1 MAGEAPVLHKSVA
14 SFQHLRQESLKKVVE
29 ELLAPVHLPAARPW
43 QQFESVNLQKALVQD
58 ADHLAL
64 GRHKVSA
71 WASSWVLP
79 LIIGVLTA
87 STGTLIEVMSEFLD
101 RWRHSYWTSGG
112 WVSWSEDPWTWRA
125 WSAYVVSSVL
135 FATLSAV
142 LVRHFAP
149 AARGSGIPEVKTI
162 LGGFVMKD
170 TLSTRTL
177 MVKIVGLMLSVSS
190 GLALGKEGPTVH
202 IACCWANVCSGFSK
216 RYSQSAG
223 RLHELLSVA
232 SAAGVSVAFGAPVGG
247 VLFSYEEVSTRF
259 RRATMIRAFFAAVVA
274 ALTLAWYDP
283 LGTGKLTLFEVY
295 YPQQPALGEYPLFL
309 LMGCV
314 GGLVGALFVELN
326 GRVFLFRQEGSAFR
340 SWIPVTVEVAL
351 IAVFTALTS
360 YPSKY
365 TRDLSNQAIH
375 ALFHN
380 CERIREDPLSLCT
393 PDADRTD
400 GALVLALLAAA
411 AVRFV
416 QVTITFGT
424 GVPCGLFVP
433 SLYVGACLGRCLGVL
448 TAWANSY
455 LHFAEEIHPG
465 IYAMVGA
472 AATLGGVCRVT
483 ISLVVIMYELTGG
496 LYLTP
501 AFMIAV
507 LAAKW
512 VGDLFNHSIYDC
524 VIGLRGY
531 PYLHEPC
538 EVTYTT
544 RACDVMQDNLSCLPV
559 EAGCVGDLLLD
570 VREAPFAGYPVVQS
584 REDMSIMGYVLTQS
598 LRHFLEESGQD
609 TESERVSFV
618 GTPGTLDASSLV
630 DNSLLLV
637 APDTPASQIHNI
649 FRQMG
654 SKTIL
659 VTKLGKLV
667 GLITKKSFLAFL
679 GHSHGTC
686 TATGA
691 GPDDLTNKDPVPQIV
706 IDSSTYVDAYHRQ
719 TSQDS
724 QHSHGQVMA
733 RLPKQVSFSLLAF
746 PQRAESLQ
754 TMRREVAQEMSYH
767 TSMRLKSNCIGPS
780 RKSRRF
786 KLETI
791 SWPEEMR
798 KSVLDGRWRW
808 FSELAFLPALIGVV
822 AAILRGVLLW
832 CSDRMLAIYKG
843 SGAGSFLYASLISV
857 LFAELSA
864 TLGWQQPCSACGI
877 SEVKTILNG
886 FVMEEI
892 LTFEMLLCRFLGL
905 VFTTSARL
913 CLDFVG
919 VLVHLSACAAELT
932 GRWCSVRNEVVGL
945 ATLTRGTVANV
956 DGLDLEASVGEAC
969 LKAEKLSFENAT
981 LLPDAS
987 ALLRH
992 LEGHCDAVLEA
1003 MNGSKDGQPA
1013 LELLQQAHAI
1023 TASKAPVALA
1033 YPKLKALA
1041 ARHGKRFL
1049 FESSVMDGVPIF
1061 SFLRQMP
1068 NVKVQRVMRRER
1080 CSLEAAVAEAQR
1092 LGIAEREV
1100 SDDLDALDGID
1111 AATKLAVL
1119 CAVLFEARSPLSER
1133 RPEPEA
1139 SHPIAWLRMVSV
1151 AEIETRSVR
1160 HVTLE
1165 AIDAAAAEGR
1175 TLKVVCEATMRE
1187 GHLEAWIGSRDVKL
1201 FWDMGDGWN
1210 NLQNLYLEAFKHAQL
1225 ECSWLTGT
1233 NLRSFMFHRQPSW
1246 VMDLDFADAG
1256 GADRRQLLSVACAA
1270 GIASAFGAPLGGVLW
1285 SYEQMSSQFT
1295 QRTLISSFLASM
1307 VADLLVVKAQLFH
1320 SRRTLFHEVEK
1331 LGSHYTFP
1339 AALDQAMFVLL
1350 GVLGGLVGACTVL
1363 QNMHVCSFRRRLAL
1377 DTPSWKGRL
1386 SVAAIALLTSLVL
1399 TVEPILANNGDA
1411 LEALFASCSQNIAK
1425 AEDWGFCQH
1434 GEPVASFE
1442 LAWTL
1447 LKAGVLFTLELIIT
1461 YDAGPPGGYLV
1472 PSLLIGAC
1480 FGRGVHVLSSLWDG
1494 AVHPGVYA
1502 MVGAAAVLA
1511 GISRNHISLVVI
1523 MFELTGALQLVVPFM
1538 VAIMV
1543 ANWVGNFFTCSL
1555 DEMQIRLRGYPLL
1568 DSKSDVVLRSRAQ
1581 DIMDE
1586 ELQCLTCDPCRLSV
1600 LTSLVQDSEY
1610 GGFPVVVSENN
1621 WTLLGYASRESLR
1634 QFLKE
1639 LPARVT
1645 WKNPLASFDAKDG
1658 EVDLSSLVDRT
1669 VVQVMPE
1676 MRLEQV
1682 HEIFLAL
1689 GAKLVLVSRA
1699 GKLLGLIT
1707 KKAFVEFLAHGDI
1720 GNLTNDP
1727 AVTAD
1732 PNPRVEMGTLE
1743 EGLVR

>member
-1 MAGEAPVLHKSVA
+1 MTPKPEGDHYQVLGVELGATNQELTKAYRKLALKYHPDKNRDAEDGARGECEEAFKRITEAYDVLHDPQKRKSYDSRCGQAFQGPAAELERMFGHHPLMESCGGAYGEDIDFEKIFHAVNSEKHAVKGCGQAVVGVIPRNTAVILHSLSKTVQFNGREATVRTFDPSTGRYHLLMDGSAICVKPWNLTQKCSAFCRDTMGEGSPDVTIVGFDAGCYLVKTPSAEVGRLKPRELVLKEGTAVRLQGLNTADFNGKMAVIREVDQPAHRYRVECAHGQLRRLQQRWAGGPLGLGSEVRECAVLSSSKDRRIQHPEAAEAVEAGECEPSVALGRGLAAAEETEALALQSLHARLQARDCVRFDGGAQALEQRVRETRARAVSAVRPWIELLSDRRECHQVRQAMEVLLKETREEYNSTLSMKTAKAEVVQELQDRGSQHEWTVKQLQDAVELLEDSQLCEASAPRDLELFFADALSQSIPEELQLRAGQSLEALVRCGQAAQRVLQTMDRRCPGESEPCSTPSVERSPEVSAHDAPLQVADVTLKLVPSEGDAVDRASQSDERYESASPLKKKADWDADMPLLVNQLALLSWPLPSQTPMSAAATWGRWSSRWENSAREMGRLKKGRVRDEINGLDEAYSQTQVEVAHRGCMLEQIPHDHVIAMAGEAPVLHKSVA

-932 GRWCSVRNEVVGL
+932 GRWCSVRNEAG
-945 ATLTRGTVANV
+945 
-956 DGLDLEASVGEAC
+956 
-969 LKAEKLSFENAT
+969 
-981 LLPDAS
+981 
-987 ALLRH
+987 
-992 LEGHCDAVLEA
+992 
-1003 MNGSKDGQPA
+1003 
-1013 LELLQQAHAI
+1013 
-1023 TASKAPVALA
+1023 
-1033 YPKLKALA
+1033 
-1041 ARHGKRFL
+1041 
-1049 FESSVMDGVPIF
+1049 
-1061 SFLRQMP
+1061 MP
-1068 NVKVQRVMRRER
+1068 
-1080 CSLEAAVAEAQR
+1080 
-1092 LGIAEREV
+1092 
-1100 SDDLDALDGID
+1100 
-1111 AATKLAVL
+1111 
-1119 CAVLFEARSPLSER
+1119 
-1133 RPEPEA
+1133 
-1139 SHPIAWLRMVSV
+1139 
-1151 AEIETRSVR
+1151 
-1160 HVTLE
+1160 
-1165 AIDAAAAEGR
+1165 
-1175 TLKVVCEATMRE
+1175 
-1187 GHLEAWIGSRDVKL
+1187 
-1201 FWDMGDGWN
+1201 
-1210 NLQNLYLEAFKHAQL
+1210 
-1225 ECSWLTGT
+1225 
-1233 NLRSFMFHRQPSW
+1233 
-1246 VMDLDFADAG
+1246 
-1256 GADRRQLLSVACAA
+1256 
-1270 GIASAFGAPLGGVLW
+1270 
-1285 SYEQMSSQFT
+1285 
-1295 QRTLISSFLASM
+1295 
-1307 VADLLVVKAQLFH
+1307 
-1320 SRRTLFHEVEK
+1320 
-1331 LGSHYTFP
+1331 
-1339 AALDQAMFVLL
+1339 
-1350 GVLGGLVGACTVL
+1350 
-1363 QNMHVCSFRRRLAL
+1363 
-1377 DTPSWKGRL
+1377 
-1386 SVAAIALLTSLVL
+1386 
-1399 TVEPILANNGDA
+1399 
-1411 LEALFASCSQNIAK
+1411 
-1425 AEDWGFCQH
+1425 
-1434 GEPVASFE
+1434 
-1442 LAWTL
+1442 
-1447 LKAGVLFTLELIIT
+1447 
-1461 YDAGPPGGYLV
+1461 
-1472 PSLLIGAC
+1472 
-1480 FGRGVHVLSSLWDG
+1480 
-1494 AVHPGVYA
+1494 
-1502 MVGAAAVLA
+1502 
-1511 GISRNHISLVVI
+1511 
-1523 MFELTGALQLVVPFM
+1523 
-1538 VAIMV
+1538 
-1543 ANWVGNFFTCSL
+1543 
-1555 DEMQIRLRGYPLL
+1555 
-1568 DSKSDVVLRSRAQ
+1568 
-1581 DIMDE
+1581 
-1586 ELQCLTCDPCRLSV
+1586 
-1600 LTSLVQDSEY
+1600 
-1610 GGFPVVVSENN
+1610 
-1621 WTLLGYASRESLR
+1621 
-1634 QFLKE
+1634 
-1639 LPARVT
+1639 
-1645 WKNPLASFDAKDG
+1645 
-1658 EVDLSSLVDRT
+1658 
-1669 VVQVMPE
+1669 
-1676 MRLEQV
+1676 
-1682 HEIFLAL
+1682 
-1689 GAKLVLVSRA
+1689 
-1699 GKLLGLIT
+1699 
-1707 KKAFVEFLAHGDI
+1707 
-1720 GNLTNDP
+1720 
-1727 AVTAD
+1727 
-1732 PNPRVEMGTLE
+1732 
-1743 EGLVR
+1743 